1 MTKTDRSGARLFWIL
16 GASLVA
22 VKLWL
27 VAGQTMTAYGASPH
41 DDRLFLRLAGHLL
54 QGEWLGPYSDKT
66 LAKGPFFS
74 MFVAL
79 VFLTGL
85 PLFAAVHLCYATAC
99 AAVTRALRPILP
111 GAWFALG
118 LFALLLF
125 NPVTF
130 DTGEHMRAW
139 RQIMTPFQSLFI
151 VAGLAG
157 IATRLDAGPRR
168 VLPWALLTGASLGF
182 FWITREESV
191 WITPAVACIGA
202 WTAFFL
208 WKQKGEKNIRPLAL
222 TLLAVPVLWAAPSLI
237 VSAINL
243 RYYGLFTT
251 CEFKRSEFK
260 AAYGALTRVKPAT
273 WQPFI
278 PVARETRERIYAVSP
293 EFARLQPLL
302 EGRLSDNW
310 ASNASRL
317 GIPLGEREISG
328 AHFMWALRDA
338 VNDTGLA
345 PDGAAAMAC
354 YTRLAEE
361 VNAACDNGRLDSWP
375 KRATM
380 LPPFVAERI
389 PLIRASV
396 AEALSCA
403 TTFSRMSATPIPSN
417 GSPELRALFED
428 LTRTRLAPAKTDAP
442 GLLIAQPI
450 MDRVRVRVLG
460 GILAAYQAVVPWSA
474 GAAAV
479 VWIFAVADALRKR
492 RIPFLLPFGAGLAI
506 AALATVLIAALVNA
520 TSFPAIRPGYM
531 GGFYGIYLL
540 LIGLAWPMLRSTLRR
555 DLP

>member
-1 MTKTDRSGARLFWIL
+1 MTTTDRSGARLFWIL
-16 GASLVA
+16 GALLVA
-22 VKLWL
+22 AKLWL

-54 QGEWLGPYSDKT
+54 QGEWLGPYTDKT

-85 PLFAAVHLCYATAC
+85 PLFTAVHLCYAAAC
-99 AAVTRALRPILP
+99 AAVTRALRPMIP

-139 RQIMTPFQSLFI
+139 RQIMTPFQSLLI

-157 IATRLDAGPRR
+157 VATRIDGGPRR
-168 VLPWALLTGASLGF
+168 VLPWALLAGLSLGV
-182 FWITREESV
+182 FWITREEAV
-191 WITPAVACIGA
+191 WIVPVVVCVGA
-202 WTAFFL
+202 WTLFAI
-208 WKQKGEKNIRPLAL
+208 WKLKKEKSVRTLVSA
-222 TLLAVPVLWAAPSLI
+222 LLAVPVLWAVPSLM

-243 RYYGLFTT
+243 RHYGLFTT

-260 AAYGALTRVKPAT
+260 AAYGALTRVKPAA

-293 EFARLQPLL
+293 EFARLRPLL
-302 EGRLSDNW
+302 EGRLGDNW
-310 ASNASRL
+310 AANSSRL
-317 GIPLGEREISG
+317 GTPTGEREISG

-338 VNDTGLA
+338 VDDIGLA
-345 PDGAAAMAC
+345 PDGSAAMA
-354 YTRLAEE
+354 YYARLADE
-361 VNAACDNGRLDSWP
+361 VNAACDDGRLDAWP

-380 LPPFVAERI
+380 MPPFVAERI

-396 AEALSCA
+396 AEGLSCA
-403 TTFSRMSATPIPSN
+403 TTFARMSATPKPSH
-417 GSPELRALFED
+417 GTPGLRALFTD
-428 LTRTRLAPAKTDAP
+428 LTRTRLTPAQGDPADF
-442 GLLIAQPI
+442 LVAQPI
-450 MDRVRVRVLG
+450 MDRIRVHLLG
-460 GILAAYQAVVPWSA
+460 RILAAYQTVVPWTA

-479 VWIFAVADALRKR
+479 AWLVTVAFALRKR
-492 RIPFLLPFGAGLAI
+492 RSLFLFAFGAGLA
-506 AALATVLIAALVNA
+506 ASALATVLIAALVDA

-531 GGFYGIYLL
+531 GGFYGLYLL
-540 LIGLAWPMLRSTLRR
+540 LTGLAWPALAATLRR
-555 DLP
+555 DAP